1 MGAPCQS
8 GASGR
13 GTAKEMA
20 VDCWIPEVGLGSCL
34 TYVWEKKVHLHGEV
48 LREHG
53 DEQFLWSDTHL
64 SVEELRASDPL
75 PVPFMCSF
83 VDAVSLLFLFSFCFF
98 LFFFPFM
105 RPLVSFF

>member
-8 GASGR
+8 GALGR

-75 PVPFMCSF
+75 LCSLY
-83 VDAVSLLFLFSFCFF
+83 VLIRGCCEPLFLFSFC
-98 LFFFPFM
+98 FFFPFM